1 MDLDASMVNDS
12 IQIEVVSW
20 NLQRETLR
28 TIRGKVFIEEQN
40 VPREIEWDDHD
51 DTATH
56 FLLTSNTVALG
67 CGRMLPD
74 GKIGRM
80 AVLPEHR
87 GMGLGRQLLD
97 YIVEYALR
105 NGISRLY
112 LHAQTHA
119 LDFYLAAGFQ
129 SFGEEFHEAGIPHAA
144 MELLID
150 YRGAEGF
157 ITGVRYPEPFG
168 TLALELAKSA
178 RRSLRIYSAE
188 LDREV
193 FDNREMA
200 AAITSLARRG
210 RHSDVRI
217 LINNAKPM
225 VKQGHQLLSL
235 ARRLSSTITIRVL
248 DEHPDLPDASFVLR
262 DSDGTVYKPDE
273 RGRPGFYEPDSRA
286 SAKRLIDQFDALW
299 RWGEVDPRLRLL
311 RL

>member
-1 MDLDASMVNDS
+1 MADDS

-28 TIRGKVFIEEQN
+28 SIRDKVFIEEQK

-56 FLLTSNTVALG
+56 FLVSRNTIALA
-67 CGRMLPD
+67 CGRLLPD
-74 GKIGRM
+74 GKVGRM
-80 AVLPEHR
+80 AVLREHR
-87 GMGLGRQLLD
+87 GKGLGRQLLD
-97 YIVEYALR
+97 YMIQHAR
-105 NGISRLY
+105 HNGVGRLY

-119 LDFYLAAGFQ
+119 LDFYLDAGFQ
-129 SFGEEFHEAGIPHAA
+129 TFGDEFEEAGIPHAA
-144 MELLID
+144 MELHID
-150 YRGAEGF
+150 FQGADEF
-157 ITGVRYPEPFG
+157 ITGVRYPEPFA
-168 TLALELAKSA
+168 TLALELAKTA
-178 RRSLRIYSAE
+178 RRSIRIYSAE

-200 AAITSLARRG
+200 SAITNLAKRG
-210 RHSDVRI
+210 RHSEVRI
-217 LINNAKPM
+217 LINDAKPM

-235 ARRLSSTITIRVL
+235 VRRLSSTISIRVL
-248 DEHPDLPDASFVLR
+248 DEHPELPDASFVLR
-262 DSDGTVYKPDE
+262 DNNGTVYKPDE

-286 SAKRLIDQFDALW
+286 SAKRFIEQFDALW